1 MERAK
6 EETRNTE
13 NKERTMKIYQ
23 KKKGRE
29 KGEIK
34 RTKRMGKRVQKT
46 DRRKTE
52 KNKKRTEILQNGES
66 KEKIEQRNRE

>member
-23 KKKGRE
+23 EKKKKKQGRE
-29 KGEIK
+29 KG
-34 RTKRMGKRVQKT
+34 
-46 DRRKTE
+46 
-52 KNKKRTEILQNGES
+52 N
-66 KEKIEQRNRE
+66 